1 MKIEIKIELN
11 GWCKLFHLFC
21 SYGVVDY
28 EFPEDAN
35 KALRLKNKISCQGK
49 ELLVIY
55 SRDNRAVG
63 AKIFFKNAGEE
74 ITEEGLKPH
83 FEPFGNIIFLKLL
96 YENNVQTGNG
106 FIQYENRFQAAFAIK
121 KLNGNVTVDGSDQPL
136 IVGFAEEHGKQ
147 KSKLFAAMKSNRKRK
162 FHQRFG

>member
-1 MKIEIKIELN
+1 M
-11 GWCKLFHLFC
+11 
-21 SYGVVDY
+21 
-28 EFPEDAN
+28 
-35 KALRLKNKISCQGK
+35 
-49 ELLVIY
+49 IY

-147 KSKLFAAMKSNRKRK
+147 KSKLFAAMRSNRKRK